1 MVYSNFKLNNMYKK
15 ISIIIIIFTFLGFN
29 YITSSKEEMPNIILI
44 LADDLGYADVG
55 FNGSK
60 DIMTPHLDQIAANG
74 VVFKEGY
81 VSYPVC
87 GPSRAGL
94 ITGRYQDTFGFG
106 KNPLYAPKDP
116 NMGLPSSEQT
126 IADML
131 KLSNYKTLAVG
142 KWHLGAHE
150 TLRPLK
156 RGFDEFF
163 GFLTG
168 GHRYF
173 PHEWDLEDET
183 KVTSQGAA
191 YRTKLL
197 RNEKRIEE
205 KEYLTDALS
214 RESIDFIERNSNNPF
229 FIYLAYNAPHGPLQ
243 ATDKYLN
250 RYDHIKEKNR
260 KTYAAMVSAVDDG
273 VGNIVSKLKE
283 KGIYENTIIYFLS
296 DNGGRLR
303 GDSDNGELR
312 GKKGNLFE
320 GGIRVPFVMQWP
332 AKVKGGQI
340 YNNPV
345 ISLDIFATS
354 KALTSPNIVSKNEL
368 HGVNLIPFLTGEKN
382 HAPHDNLFWRN
393 NLMQNDP
400 NLRVEASAVRN
411 QKFKFIKNKEAVALY
426 DLKNDISEKN
436 DIKNQEIEVYNKLV
450 NDHKEWLKTLKD
462 PIFLG
467 LMANKEYNRLNPGRF
482 KY

>member
-1 MVYSNFKLNNMYKK
+1 MKNIY
-15 ISIIIIIFTFLGFN
+15 TFLFL
-29 YITSSKEEMPNIILI
+29 YITVISCNSVVNKNTELPNIIII

-60 DIMTPHLDQIAANG
+60 DIKTPHIDDIAKNG
-74 VVFKEGY
+74 VIFSEGY

-106 KNPLYAPKDP
+106 KNPLFTPKDP
-116 NMGLPSSEQT
+116 NMGLPLSEQT

-131 KLSNYKTLAVG
+131 KLSNYKTFAAG

-150 TLRPLK
+150 SLRPLK

-183 KVTSQGAA
+183 KVKSQGDA

-197 RNEKRIEE
+197 RNEQRIEE

-214 RESIDFIERNSNNPF
+214 RESVNFIERNADNPF

-243 ATDKYLN
+243 ATEKYLN
-250 RYDHIKEKNR
+250 RFQEIENKNR
-260 KTYAAMVSAVDDG
+260 RTYAAMVSAMDDG
-273 VGNIVSKLKE
+273 IGSVISKLKE
-283 KGIYENTIIYFLS
+283 KGIYGNTIVYFLS

-332 AKVKGGQI
+332 DQIKGGQTF
-340 YNNPV
+340 NKPV
-345 ISLDIFATS
+345 SSLDIFATS
-354 KALTSPNIVSKNEL
+354 KAITSPEITSKNQL
-368 HGVNLIPFLTGEKN
+368 HGVNLIPFIKGEKK
-382 HAPHDNLFWRN
+382 HSPHSYLFWRN
-393 NLMQNDP
+393 G
-400 NLRVEASAVRN
+400 LRKNENELRTEASAVRSE
-411 QKFKFIKNKEAVALY
+411 KFKFIKTKEVDALY
-426 DLKNDISEKN
+426 NLKKEISEKTN
-436 DIKNQEIEVYNKLV
+436 LKDKKKEMYDSLKNEYK
-450 NDHKEWLKTLKD
+450 KWSKTLMD
-462 PIFLG
+462 PTFLG
-467 LMANKEYNRLNPGRF
+467 LLANDQYNKLNPGRF

>member
-116 NMGLPSSEQT
+116 NMGLPLSEQT

-243 ATDKYLN
+243 ATDQYLK

-320 GGIRVPFVMQWP
+320 GGVRVPFVMQWP

-400 NLRVEASAVRN
+400 NLRVETSAVRN

>member
-1 MVYSNFKLNNMYKK
+1 MKNIY
-15 ISIIIIIFTFLGFN
+15 TFLFL
-29 YITSSKEEMPNIILI
+29 YITVISCSSVINENTELPNVIII

-60 DIMTPHLDQIAANG
+60 DIKTPHIDDIAKNG
-74 VVFKEGY
+74 VVFSEGY

-106 KNPLYAPKDP
+106 KNPLFAPKDP
-116 NMGLPSSEQT
+116 NMGLPLSEQT

-131 KLSNYKTLAVG
+131 KLSNYKTFAVG

-150 TLRPLK
+150 SLRPMK

-173 PHEWDLEDET
+173 PYEWDLEDET
-183 KVTSQGAA
+183 KVKSQNGA

-197 RNEKRIEE
+197 RNEQRIEE

-214 RESIDFIERNSNNPF
+214 RESVNFIERNANNPF

-243 ATDKYLN
+243 ATEKYLN
-250 RYDHIKEKNR
+250 RFLEIKSKNR
-260 KTYAAMVSAVDDG
+260 RTYAAMVSAMDDG
-273 VGNIVSKLKE
+273 IGTIISKLKE
-283 KGIYENTIIYFLS
+283 KGIYDNTIVYFLS
-296 DNGGRLR
+296 DNGGRLK

-320 GGIRVPFVMQWP
+320 GGVRVPFVMQWP
-332 AKVKGGQI
+332 GQIKGGQTFDK
-340 YNNPV
+340 PV
-345 ISLDIFATS
+345 SSLDIFATS
-354 KALTSPNIVSKNEL
+354 KAITSPEITPKNKL
-368 HGVNLIPFLTGEKN
+368 HGVNLIPFLKGEKK
-382 HAPHDNLFWRN
+382 HSPHSNLFWRN
-393 NLMQNDP
+393 NFMQNK
-400 NLRVEASAVRN
+400 NELRTEASAVRSE
-411 QKFKFIKNKEAVALY
+411 KFKFIKNKQVDALY
-426 DLKNDISEKN
+426 NLKKEISEQTNLKDQEKEMYDSLKNEYKRWS
-436 DIKNQEIEVYNKLV
+436 
-450 NDHKEWLKTLKD
+450 KTLMD

-467 LMANKEYNRLNPGRF
+467 LLANDQYNKLNPDRF

>member
-1 MVYSNFKLNNMYKK
+1 MCKKKSFLIILFLFIISCNNK
-15 ISIIIIIFTFLGFN
+15 SENLH
-29 YITSSKEEMPNIILI
+29 PNIILI
-44 LADDLGYADVG
+44 LVDDLGYADVG

-60 DIMTPHLDQIAANG
+60 DIKTPHIDNIADNG
-74 VVFKEGY
+74 VIFSEGY

-106 KNPLYAPKDP
+106 KNPLFAPKDP
-116 NMGLPSSEQT
+116 NMGLPLSEET

-131 KLSNYKTLAVG
+131 KISNYRTFAVG
-142 KWHLGAHE
+142 KWHLGAHQS
-150 TLRPLK
+150 LRPMK

-173 PHEWDLEDET
+173 PHEWNLEDET
-183 KVTSQGAA
+183 KVKSQSAA

-197 RNEKRIEE
+197 RNEERIVE

-214 RESIDFIERNSNNPF
+214 RESVDFIDRNADNPF

-243 ATDKYLN
+243 ATEKYLK
-250 RYDHIKEKNR
+250 RYSHIKEKNR
-260 KTYAAMVSAVDDG
+260 RIYAAMVSAVDDG
-273 VGNIVSKLKE
+273 VGNIISKLKE
-283 KGIYENTIIYFLS
+283 KGIYENTIVYFLS

-332 AKVKGGQI
+332 KEIKGGQI
-340 YNNPV
+340 FDKPV

-354 KALTSPNIVSKNEL
+354 KALTSPLVESKNEL
-368 HGVNLIPFLTGEKN
+368 HGVNLIPFLKGENKDQ
-382 HAPHDNLFWRN
+382 PHDFLFWRN
-393 NLMQNDP
+393 NLMQNDV
-400 NLRVEASAVRN
+400 NLRYEASAVRTE
-411 QKFKFIKNKEAVALY
+411 KFKFIKNKESDALY
-426 DLKNDISEKN
+426 NLKNEISEKTN
-436 DIKNQEIEVYNKLV
+436 LKNQNQEMYDSLKY
-450 NDHKEWLKTLKD
+450 KYSKWYKTLMD
-462 PIFLG
+462 PAFLG
-467 LMANKEYNRLNPGRF
+467 LLANKEYNKLNPDRF
-482 KY
+482 KN

>member
-1 MVYSNFKLNNMYKK
+1 MKNIY
-15 ISIIIIIFTFLGFN
+15 TFLFL
-29 YITSSKEEMPNIILI
+29 YITVISCSSVINENTELPNVIII

-60 DIMTPHLDQIAANG
+60 DIKTPHIDDIAKNG
-74 VVFKEGY
+74 VVFSEGY

-106 KNPLYAPKDP
+106 KNPLFAPKDP
-116 NMGLPSSEQT
+116 NMGLPLSEQT

-131 KLSNYKTLAVG
+131 KLSNYKTFAVG

-150 TLRPLK
+150 SLRPMK

-183 KVTSQGAA
+183 KVKSQGGA

-197 RNEKRIEE
+197 RNEQRIEE

-214 RESIDFIERNSNNPF
+214 RESVNFIERNANSPF

-243 ATDKYLN
+243 ATEKYLN
-250 RYDHIKEKNR
+250 RFLEIESKNR
-260 KTYAAMVSAVDDG
+260 RTYAAMVSAMDDG
-273 VGNIVSKLKE
+273 IGTIISKLKE
-283 KGIYENTIIYFLS
+283 KGIYDNTIVYFLS

-332 AKVKGGQI
+332 GQIKGGQTFDK
-340 YNNPV
+340 PV
-345 ISLDIFATS
+345 SSLDIFATS
-354 KALTSPNIVSKNEL
+354 KAITSPKIIPKNKL
-368 HGVNLIPFLTGEKN
+368 HGVNLIPFLKGEKK
-382 HAPHDNLFWRN
+382 HSPHSNLFWRN
-393 NLMQNDP
+393 NFMQNE
-400 NLRVEASAVRN
+400 NELRTEASAVRSE
-411 QKFKFIKNKEAVALY
+411 KFKFIKNKQVDALY
-426 DLKNDISEKN
+426 NLKKEISEQTNLKDQEKEMYDSLKNEYKRWSKTLMDPVFLGLLAN
-436 DIKNQEIEVYNKLV
+436 DQYNKL
-450 NDHKEWLKTLKD
+450 
-462 PIFLG
+462 
-467 LMANKEYNRLNPGRF
+467 NPDRF

>member
-116 NMGLPSSEQT
+116 NMGLPLSEQT

-250 RYDHIKEKNR
+250 RYDSIKEKNR

>member
-1 MVYSNFKLNNMYKK
+1 MYKK

-116 NMGLPSSEQT
+116 KMGLPLSEQT

-163 GFLTG
+163 WIFN
-168 GHRYF
+168 RR
-173 PHEWDLEDET
+173 
-183 KVTSQGAA
+183 SS
-191 YRTKLL
+191 LL
-197 RNEKRIEE
+197 S
-205 KEYLTDALS
+205 T
-214 RESIDFIERNSNNPF
+214 
-229 FIYLAYNAPHGPLQ
+229 
-243 ATDKYLN
+243 
-250 RYDHIKEKNR
+250 
-260 KTYAAMVSAVDDG
+260 
-273 VGNIVSKLKE
+273 
-283 KGIYENTIIYFLS
+283 
-296 DNGGRLR
+296 
-303 GDSDNGELR
+303 
-312 GKKGNLFE
+312 
-320 GGIRVPFVMQWP
+320 
-332 AKVKGGQI
+332 
-340 YNNPV
+340 
-345 ISLDIFATS
+345 
-354 KALTSPNIVSKNEL
+354 
-368 HGVNLIPFLTGEKN
+368 
-382 HAPHDNLFWRN
+382 
-393 NLMQNDP
+393 
-400 NLRVEASAVRN
+400 
-411 QKFKFIKNKEAVALY
+411 
-426 DLKNDISEKN
+426 
-436 DIKNQEIEVYNKLV
+436 
-450 NDHKEWLKTLKD
+450 
-462 PIFLG
+462 
-467 LMANKEYNRLNPGRF
+467 
-482 KY
+482 

>member
-1 MVYSNFKLNNMYKK
+1 MFKK
-15 ISIIIIIFTFLGFN
+15 ISFLIILLLFTISCN
-29 YITSSKEEMPNIILI
+29 NKKENTNPNIILI
-44 LADDLGYADVG
+44 LVDDLGYADVG

-60 DIMTPHLDQIAANG
+60 DIKTPHIDNIADNG
-74 VVFKEGY
+74 VIFSEGY

-106 KNPLYAPKDP
+106 KNPLFAPKDP
-116 NMGLPSSEQT
+116 NMGLPLSEET

-131 KLSNYKTLAVG
+131 KISNYRTFAVG
-142 KWHLGAHE
+142 KWHLGAHQS
-150 TLRPLK
+150 LRPMK

-173 PHEWDLEDET
+173 PHEWNLEDET
-183 KVTSQGAA
+183 KVKSQSAA

-197 RNEKRIEE
+197 RNEERIVE

-214 RESIDFIERNSNNPF
+214 RESVDFIDRNADNPF

-243 ATDKYLN
+243 ATEKYLK
-250 RYDHIKEKNR
+250 RYSHIKEKNR
-260 KTYAAMVSAVDDG
+260 RIYAAMVSAVDDG
-273 VGNIVSKLKE
+273 VGNIISKLKE
-283 KGIYENTIIYFLS
+283 KGIYENTIVYFLS

-332 AKVKGGQI
+332 KEIKGGQI
-340 YNNPV
+340 FDKPV

-354 KALTSPNIVSKNEL
+354 KALTSPLVESKNEL
-368 HGVNLIPFLTGEKN
+368 HGVNLIPFLKGENKDQ
-382 HAPHDNLFWRN
+382 PHDFLFWRN
-393 NLMQNDP
+393 NLMQNDV
-400 NLRVEASAVRN
+400 NLRYEASAVRTE
-411 QKFKFIKNKEAVALY
+411 KFKFIKNKESDALY
-426 DLKNDISEKN
+426 NLKNEISEKTN
-436 DIKNQEIEVYNKLV
+436 LKNQNQEMYDSLKY
-450 NDHKEWLKTLKD
+450 KYSKWYKTLMD
-462 PIFLG
+462 PAFLG
-467 LMANKEYNRLNPGRF
+467 LLANKEYNKLNPDRF
-482 KY
+482 KN